1 MSNCLLQSN
10 KLLKRDID
18 IKKSTIEKYVTKI
31 DTWEKELPILK
42 ENSKKAVAL
51 RMDGNDF
58 DSDIVIPS
66 PPAQSMTEE
75 PDQANMEISDTV
87 QQQDST
93 NAKDGEDDEDDDVE
107 FEEV

>member
-1 MSNCLLQSN
+1 VQCVSFFFLLQSN

-18 IKKSTIEKYVTKI
+18 IKKSAIEKYVTKI
-31 DTWEKELPILK
+31 ETWQKELPVLK

-51 RMDGNDF
+51 RTDGNDF

-66 PPAQSMTEE
+66 PVVE
-75 PDQANMEISDTV
+75 PMAEDLQQATG
-87 QQQDST
+87 QQVDNT
-93 NAKDGEDDEDDDVE
+93 NIEDEDDEDDDVE